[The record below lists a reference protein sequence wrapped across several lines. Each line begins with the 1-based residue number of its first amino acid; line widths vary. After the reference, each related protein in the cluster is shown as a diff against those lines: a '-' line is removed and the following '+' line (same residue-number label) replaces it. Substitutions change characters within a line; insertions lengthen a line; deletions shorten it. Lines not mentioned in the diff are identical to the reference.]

1 MSRQAATVAGRKP
14 IEQVQ
19 VGDVVKAIDPA
30 TGLVAWKRVTE
41 RHERTATAGIVRV
54 TIEDAFGTRET
65 LTVTQNHPY
74 LRAANDNGP
83 GILNAVRLDP
93 GGDWSAAGL
102 LRPGD
107 RVQSGKG
114 AHLEVISVE
123 PVEGAAA
130 KVYNFEVADHHT
142 YAVGDLEAWAHNG
155 NGAYGFP
162 LPGGGVYIGKGDEK
176 RAKRSAK
183 RFGACVCEIV
193 LFDAPNDRESFKL
206 EDELIELC
214 GDIGSAN
221 LPKNKINSPGKKFR
235 R

>member
-1 MSRQAATVAGRKP
+1 MATVAGRKP

-41 RHERTATAGIVRV
+41 RHERTAIAGIVRV
-54 TIEDAFGTRET
+54 TIEDAFGQRET

-93 GGDWSAAGL
+93 GGDWSAAGM

-114 AHLEVISVE
+114 AYLEVVAVE
-123 PVEGAAA
+123 PVEGLAA

-142 YAVGDLEAWAHNG
+142 YAVGDLEAWAHNASDGRPSAVPPDWVPDHNPKKKTLRWYCPCNPKG
-155 NGAYGFP
+155 NWVRYNLRGKYYKIFLGGCARDKDGNKVPDDSPEAHIPEGDFP
-162 LPGGGVYIGKGDEK
+162 PQLPPTK
-176 RAKRSAK
+176 
-183 RFGACVCEIV
+183 
-193 LFDAPNDRESFKL
+193 
-206 EDELIELC
+206 
-214 GDIGSAN
+214 
-221 LPKNKINSPGKKFR
+221 
-235 R
+235 